1 MLQWKLNS
9 APLVRK
15 GALVVAILLS
25 AIFFG
30 VSALGG
36 CVETAE
42 CNESVRCSEG
52 TICYEYRCR
61 PRCDGAATCARGEI
75 CRPCMD
81 PATEEEHCFGR
92 QGSACLPES
101 N

>member
-1 MLQWKLNS
+1 MANRKVNS
-9 APLVRK
+9 APLGRK
-15 GALVVAILLS
+15 GALAVAALAWTLLIGTMGLS
-25 AIFFG
+25 
-30 VSALGG
+30 S

-61 PRCDGAATCARGEI
+61 PRCDGAATCPRGEI

-81 PATEEEHCFGR
+81 PATEESHCFGR
-92 QGSACLPES
+92 QASACLPES
-101 N
+101 E